1 MTDDSTL
8 AGYLTRHERAPAFE
22 GSDGRAYSA
31 AIYTPDEPE
40 ADGRYGAALLF
51 VRWTPAGNAP
61 DGHVETDFV
70 AYGSTAEDA
79 AAEAGALT
87 LHRVKELLDAAIER
101 HRGISD
107 W

>member
-1 MTDDSTL
+1 MTDDATL

-40 ADGRYGAALLF
+40 ADGRYGAAILF

-61 DGHVETDFV
+61 DGHVESEFV
-70 AYGSTAEDA
+70 AYGETAEIA

-87 LHRVKELLDAAIER
+87 LHRVKELLDAAIGRRREMP
-101 HRGISD
+101 D